1 MQTDRQTSITI
12 FSAKMIFYAT
22 ISIECSLMVNPYCW
36 ALSQHDRVGIYWDAK
51 ESIGVAAQV
60 AAIME
65 SRLPVELVCVDLEI
79 NKVVK
84 NILFP
89 QDVALPSTY
98 LNDVRFDLRHGKGK
112 SRSSPIR
119 HNKDRMALSL
129 SIWNQVKAGVGSTTI
144 HQPRLKTFKT
154 FFR

>member
-1 MQTDRQTSITI
+1 
-12 FSAKMIFYAT
+12 
-22 ISIECSLMVNPYCW
+22 
-36 ALSQHDRVGIYWDAK
+36 
-51 ESIGVAAQV
+51 
-60 AAIME
+60 ME

-84 NILFP
+84 KILFP

-98 LNDVRFDLRHGKGK
+98 LNDVRFDLRYGKGGQ
-112 SRSSPIR
+112 REIAFITDSSQQGPNGIIVVDLESG
-119 HNKDRMALSL
+119 K
-129 SIWNQVKAGVGSTTI
+129 KAGVGSTTI

>member
-1 MQTDRQTSITI
+1 
-12 FSAKMIFYAT
+12 
-22 ISIECSLMVNPYCW
+22 
-36 ALSQHDRVGIYWDAK
+36 
-51 ESIGVAAQV
+51 
-60 AAIME
+60 ME

-84 NILFP
+84 KILFP

>member
-1 MQTDRQTSITI
+1 
-12 FSAKMIFYAT
+12 
-22 ISIECSLMVNPYCW
+22 
-36 ALSQHDRVGIYWDAK
+36 
-51 ESIGVAAQV
+51 
-60 AAIME
+60 ME

-84 NILFP
+84 KILFP

-98 LNDVRFDLRHGKGK
+98 LNDVRFDLRHGKGDGKGK

-129 SIWNQVKAGVGSTTI
+129 SIWNQMKAGVGSTTI
-144 HQPRLKTFKT
+144 HQPRLKTLKT
-154 FFR
+154 LFR